1 MSEGAAPDPEAI
13 NQAGF
18 EAFSARAAEDA
29 PVTMLNLLRFKPQG
43 GRERYEEYGAAVT
56 PLLERAGARVAF
68 LGESA
73 PALLGRGDWDLVL
86 LVEYPTRQAFLE
98 MVASTEYQAIAHL
111 RTEALEE
118 GGLHPLSAASDLLP
132 TRDP

>member
-56 PLLERAGARVAF
+56 PLLERVGARVAF

-98 MVASTEYQAIAHL
+98 MVASAEYQAIAHL

-118 GGLHPLSAASDLLP
+118 GGLHPLSAASELLP

>member
-1 MSEGAAPDPEAI
+1 MSESAAPEPEAI
-13 NQAGF
+13 NEAGF
-18 EAFSARAAEDA
+18 GAFSARAGEDA

-43 GRERYEEYGAAVT
+43 GRERYEEYGAAVA
-56 PLLERAGARVAF
+56 PLLERVGARVAF

-73 PALLGRGDWDLVL
+73 PALLGRGEWDLVL

-98 MVASTEYQAIAHL
+98 MVGSADYQAIGHL

-118 GGLHPLSAASDLLP
+118 GELHPLSAPGELP
-132 TRDP
+132 AGVP